1 VERLPTVED
10 NWTDPFPNDRGRD
23 VPGDRELA
31 TRMTQTPR
39 PAAAVILAA
48 GEGSRMSSDIPKAL
62 HKIGGASM
70 LGHVMTTAEALAPAR
85 ICVVVGHG
93 ADAVAEEAREWREGV
108 AIAEQT
114 ARRGTG
120 HAVGAAR
127 DALTGF
133 EGDVVVLYADTPLI
147 SPDTLA
153 AMQAARAKGAA
164 VVVLGFHAA
173 IPGGYG
179 RLIVEDGALA
189 RIVEAKDANPEEM
202 AVTLCNS
209 GVMCVD
215 GAALFGLLDRVT
227 DDNAKGEY
235 YLTDI
240 VELARRD
247 GLTCAVV
254 ECPEAETLGVNDRAD
269 LAAAEAAFQTR
280 MRRDALAN
288 GVTLRAPET
297 VFFSHDTWLGR
308 DAEVEQNVV
317 FGPGV
322 TVETGALIRAFSHLE
337 GAHVSKGAV
346 VGPYARLRPGAE
358 IGNDARIGN
367 FVEIKNAEI
376 AEGAKVNHLSYVGDA
391 CVGMGANLGA
401 GTITCNYDGF
411 LKHRTVIGAGAFIG
425 SNTALVAPVTIGDG
439 AIVGAGSTVTQD
451 VAANALAVA
460 RGRQT
465 VLPGRAQ
472 ALRAVLAAKKAAAQD

>member
-1 VERLPTVED
+1 
-10 NWTDPFPNDRGRD
+10 
-23 VPGDRELA
+23 
-31 TRMTQTPR
+31 MTQTAR

-48 GEGSRMSSDIPKAL
+48 GEGSRMSSDLPKAL
-62 HKIGGASM
+62 HQVGGASM
-70 LGHVMTTAEALAPAR
+70 LGHVMRAAETLAPAR

-93 ADAVAEEAREWREGV
+93 ADAVAAEARDWRDDV
-108 AIAEQT
+108 AVAEQT
-114 ARRGTG
+114 ERRGTA
-120 HAVGAAR
+120 HAVAAAR
-127 DALTGF
+127 DALAGF
-133 EGDVVVLYADTPLI
+133 DGDVTVLYADTPLI
-147 SPDTLA
+147 SPETLA
-153 AMQAARAKGAA
+153 AMQSARANGASI
-164 VVVLGFHAA
+164 VVLGFQAA
-173 IPGGYG
+173 VPGGYG

-189 RIVEAKDANPEEM
+189 RIVETKEASPDELS
-202 AVTLCNS
+202 VTLCNS
-209 GVMCVD
+209 GVMCID
-215 GAALFGLLDRVT
+215 GAALFGLLDRVS
-227 DDNAKGEY
+227 DDNAKGEF

-240 VELARRD
+240 VGLARRD

-254 ECPEAETLGVNDRAD
+254 ECPEAETLGVNDRRD
-269 LAAAEAAFQTR
+269 LAAAEAAFQAR
-280 MRRDALAN
+280 MRIEALDN
-288 GVTLRAPET
+288 GVTLRAPDT
-297 VFFSHDTWLGR
+297 VFFSYDTWLGR

-367 FVEIKNAEI
+367 FVEVKNAEI

-391 CVGMGANLGA
+391 SVGAGANLGA

-411 LKHRTVIGAGAFIG
+411 LKHRTEIGAGAFIG
-425 SNTALVAPVTIGDG
+425 SNAALVAPVSIGAG

-451 VAANALAVA
+451 VEANALAVA

-465 VLPGRAQ
+465 ALPGRAQ
-472 ALRAVLAAKKAAAQD
+472 ALRAVLAAKKAAAKG